1 MFGVLGFFFFF
12 FSHFKMVGEEI
23 KIMFHDM
30 KKLHEVK
37 I

>member
-1 MFGVLGFFFFF
+1 MFGVLGFFFF

-30 KKLHEVK
+30 KKIHEVK